1 MLYQYL
7 LLIFSTHL
15 DLPETDVQ
23 SGQITENQ
31 TSVLPVRWKNV
42 IVGIVGIL
50 FALFLIWFVLWI
62 TREPDE
68 RETWE
73 RRKRILLKK
82 YGSQLFEV
90 EEMPDTT
97 GKSVIRLQS
106 IESLL
111 QISEDKNAPVLYV
124 L

>member
-42 IVGIVGIL
+42 IAGIVGIL
-50 FALFLIWFVLWI
+50 FGLFLIWFVLWI
-62 TREPDE
+62 TRESDE
-68 RETWE
+68 NGLPGEGRFLVFGPELCYEARFAPETAIGAE
-73 RRKRILLKK
+73 
-82 YGSQLFEV
+82 
-90 EEMPDTT
+90 T
-97 GKSVIRLQS
+97 
-106 IESLL
+106 
-111 QISEDKNAPVLYV
+111 
-124 L
+124 

>member
-50 FALFLIWFVLWI
+50 FGLFLIWFVLWI

-68 RETWE
+68 REAWE
-73 RRKRILLKK
+73 RRMRILLKK

-97 GKSVIRLQS
+97 GKGVIRLQS

>member
-1 MLYQYL
+1 M
-7 LLIFSTHL
+7 
-15 DLPETDVQ
+15 
-23 SGQITENQ
+23 
-31 TSVLPVRWKNV
+31 
-42 IVGIVGIL
+42 
-50 FALFLIWFVLWI
+50 FLIWFVLWI
-62 TREPDE
+62 TWEPDE
-68 RETWE
+68 REAWE
-73 RRKRILLKK
+73 RRMRILLKK

-111 QISEDKNAPVLYV
+111 QISEDKNASVLYV

>member
-42 IVGIVGIL
+42 IAGIVGIL
-50 FALFLIWFVLWI
+50 FGLFLIWFVLWI
-62 TREPDE
+62 TWEPDE
-68 RETWE
+68 REAWE
-73 RRKRILLKK
+73 RRILLKK

-111 QISEDKNAPVLYV
+111 QISEDKNASVLYV

>member
-1 MLYQYL
+1 M
-7 LLIFSTHL
+7 
-15 DLPETDVQ
+15 
-23 SGQITENQ
+23 
-31 TSVLPVRWKNV
+31 
-42 IVGIVGIL
+42 
-50 FALFLIWFVLWI
+50 
-62 TREPDE
+62 
-68 RETWE
+68 
-73 RRKRILLKK
+73 RILLKK

>member
-42 IVGIVGIL
+42 IAGIVGIL
-50 FALFLIWFVLWI
+50 FGLFLIWFVLWI

-68 RETWE
+68 NRLPGEGRFLVFEPELCYEARFAPETAIGAE
-73 RRKRILLKK
+73 
-82 YGSQLFEV
+82 
-90 EEMPDTT
+90 T
-97 GKSVIRLQS
+97 
-106 IESLL
+106 
-111 QISEDKNAPVLYV
+111 
-124 L
+124 